1 MSELHTPAPWRLGDL
16 ENDPGRCISADYHFI
31 DAGVGFHKPDH
42 ARGFHLSG
50 WMSKADACLITAAPV
65 LLASLK
71 TARVLLA
78 NSVSYDE
85 AAGHHEDAAY
95 TRRRLVDIDAAIASA
110 SPEIAPT
117 AKSEPSNVVQIGDH
131 DKEYRNTVETVAGI
145 VGAPQF
151 DGAAS

>member
-1 MSELHTPAPWRLGDL
+1 MSELHTPAPLRLDDPA
-16 ENDPGRCISADYHFI
+16 NDPGRCISADYHFI
-31 DAGVGFHKPDH
+31 DAGVGFHKPDE

-65 LLASLK
+65 LLAQLK
-71 TARVLLA
+71 TARAMLA
-78 NSVSYDE
+78 NYAAYDE
-85 AAGHHEDAAY
+85 RHGLADDAAY

-117 AKSEPSNVVQIGDH
+117 ANSEPSNVVQIGDH
-131 DKEYRNTVETVAGI
+131 SPEYVQTLDTVAEI

>member
-1 MSELHTPAPWRLGDL
+1 MSDLHTPAPWYLD
-16 ENDPGRCISADYHFI
+16 DADRHSTSLIEEGYHFI
-31 DAGVGFHKPDH
+31 DAGAGFYKPDH

-50 WMSKADACLITAAPV
+50 WMSKADAHLITAAPV
-65 LLASLK
+65 LLDQLK
-71 TARVLLA
+71 HARQMLA
-78 NSVSYDE
+78 NYAAFDE
-85 AAGHHEDAAY
+85 RHGLNDDAAF
-95 TRRRLVDIDAAIASA
+95 TRRRLVEIDAAIASA

-131 DKEYRNTVETVAGI
+131 DPEYKRNLDTVAEI